1 MSVPVS
7 TTTRPWLRAA
17 IRFCVEQPRF
27 ALLGWFI
34 AICVATAGLTVLDFD
49 TTTESVLDRNDPA
62 WSFYQESLRRFGGDQ
77 VLVVAVEGERPFDSD
92 VLREVERISRL
103 AADVE
108 GVRRV
113 DSVATFPF
121 VHVTAEGEL
130 TLDPAMELLPADP
143 AVAKELRSRIERDRI
158 ARRNLVSDDG
168 RVFAI
173 NVWLRA
179 DADDLQQQAV
189 AALKEIMGQGPAW
202 LSGVPVFRLEVNV
215 QTRSEIFIFVP
226 ITVIV
231 IALLLGAIFATPMA
245 AVISLV
251 TSSVGVA
258 VALGVMGAVGTP
270 VTISTMILPSI
281 LLALGS
287 AYVMHVLS
295 AAQGLEESEDLIRA
309 VESIANPV
317 VLSGFTTAI
326 GFVAL
331 SSIQID
337 VVRDLGSFGALGV
350 VCVTFAALTLAP
362 ALLRIWPL
370 RAGAPWLDRL
380 VRTRIRVSLIDL
392 ARRRGGL
399 VLAVWVL
406 LIGIFS
412 IGLVRLEVETD
423 AVRWFPVG
431 TDVRDSYEAIR
442 ERLSGISPM
451 NVIIESE
458 DGSSVTEPRVLR
470 AIADLGRY
478 LEDMEEVG
486 RVISVVDPLLQL
498 HQGFSPDAVVSL
510 PDDQALIEQ
519 YLLLLS
525 SMEFLDDVVTWDR
538 KSANLLLRAD
548 SNGSEDLVRIASRA
562 ESWWEEHGPVGF
574 RARATG
580 IMFEF
585 ARSQNELAWGQIR
598 GLGFALAAIGILFYA
613 IFRWPGVALIAM
625 VPNVVPLAI
634 VFGFMGLVGI
644 PLDAVTVGLGSMAL
658 GIAVDDTIHI
668 VNGYRNGIVAGHTGI
683 DSIDETFKSVLPPLI
698 YSTIAIGAGF
708 GVLALSNFT
717 VTQNLGIVTAGTV
730 VLCLLADLTLLP
742 SLLLRFGR

>member
-7 TTTRPWLRAA
+7 TTTRPWLRTA
-17 IRFCVEQPRF
+17 IRFCIERPRF
-27 ALLGWFI
+27 ALLGWLV
-34 AICVATAGLTVLDFD
+34 AICVATVGLTVLDFD

-62 WSFYQESLRRFGGDQ
+62 WFFYQESLRRFGGDQ

-92 VLREVERISRL
+92 ALREVERISRL
-103 AADVE
+103 AADID

-113 DSVATFPF
+113 DSVATFPLI
-121 VHVTAEGEL
+121 HVTAEGQL
-130 TLDPAMELLPADP
+130 TLHPAMELVPADP
-143 AVAKELRSRIERDRI
+143 VAAKELRSRIELDRI

-179 DADDLQQQAV
+179 DAGDRQQQAV
-189 AALKEIMGQGPAW
+189 TALEDIMGDGPTW
-202 LSGVPVFRLEVNV
+202 LSGVPVFRTEVNV
-215 QTRSEIFIFVP
+215 RTRTEIFFFVP
-226 ITVIV
+226 VTVII
-231 IALLLGAIFATPMA
+231 IALLLGVIFGTPMA

-251 TSSVGVA
+251 TSGVGVA
-258 VALGVMGAVGTP
+258 VALGVMGGVGTP

-295 AAQGLEESEDLIRA
+295 AAQGFEESEDLIRA
-309 VESIANPV
+309 IESVANPV
-317 VLSGFTTAI
+317 VLSGLTTAI
-326 GFVAL
+326 GFVAI
-331 SSIQID
+331 STIQID
-337 VVRDLGSFGALGV
+337 VVRDLGGFGALGV

-362 ALLRIWPL
+362 ALLRLWPL

-380 VRTRIRVSLIDL
+380 VRTRIRVSLVNL
-392 ARRRGGL
+392 VRKHGGL
-399 VLAVWVL
+399 VLGLWVVVM
-406 LIGIFS
+406 GIVS

-423 AVRWFPVG
+423 AVRWFPIG
-431 TDVRDSYEAIR
+431 TRVRDSYESIR

-451 NVIIESE
+451 NVIIESV

-478 LEDMEEVG
+478 LEGMEEVG
-486 RVISVVDPLLQL
+486 RAISVVDPLQQI
-498 HQGFSPDAVVSL
+498 HQGFSQAAVASL

-525 SMEFLDDVVTWDR
+525 SMEFLDDVVAWDR
-538 KSANLLLRAD
+538 KSANLLLRVD
-548 SNGSEDLVRIASRA
+548 SNGSEDLVRVAKRA
-562 ESWWEEHGPVGF
+562 ESWWEDHGAVGF
-574 RARATG
+574 RAQATG

-585 ARSQNELAWGQIR
+585 ARSENELAWGQIR
-598 GLGFALAAIGILFYA
+598 GLGFALAAIGILLYA
-613 IFRWPGVALIAM
+613 MFRWPSVALIAM

-668 VNGYRNGIVAGHTGI
+668 VNGYRNGVVAGHTGI
-683 DSIDETFKSVLPPLI
+683 DSIDETFRFVLPPLI
-698 YSTIAIGAGF
+698 YSTIVIAAGF

-717 VTQNLGIVTAGTV
+717 VTQNLGLVTAGTV

-742 SLLLRFGR
+742 SLLLRFER